1 MTGYYGPIAA
11 GPRGQYFLANGV
23 IFNQSLT
30 QIGSVPIPP
39 TIPTLPTRGGAP
51 TATAPPV
58 AAVAAA
64 GENTFVRFSPPLA
77 ANTKPLSTVAAPAP
91 TRPPVPRQ
99 GPPGAAVG

>member
-64 GENTFVRFSPPLA
+64 GNHTVARFSQAPSP
-77 ANTKPLSTVAAPAP
+77 NPKPVSTVAPPAP
-91 TRPPVPRQ
+91 TLPTVPGE
-99 GPPGAAVG
+99 GPPGGPAG